1 MTEVELDLVEGW
13 VEPELAEEFPEL
25 SLVHA
30 SVEVRPARSPKA
42 VKQRLRLLAD
52 RYTGGKVVHMRQ
64 DPVPWAYRVFS
75 RQVGID
81 PDHDRTPVEAVALR
95 RLKQGGLHSDNLVD
109 DALTIAVA
117 ETGVPLVA
125 LDAERVGGE
134 LGLRLGRGGAGRGRA
149 RRRGGRGGR
158 PPPRV
163 GAARGAGGAPGRARG
178 SGARVRCRSASSCW
192 RTESGRW
199 RSSWARWART
209 RGSRRTPSAWSSAP
223 SGSRECPGSAS
234 RKRCGARRK
243 RFTLEASCLTFSIP
257 TSALSR
263 LGAQAGQ

>member
-30 SVEVRPARSPKA
+30 SVAVRPARSPKA
-42 VKQRLRLLAD
+42 VKQRLRMLAD

-109 DALTIAVA
+109 DALTIAIA

-134 LGLRLGRGGAGRGRA
+134 LGLRLARAGERLGGA
-149 RRRGGRGGR
+149 R
-158 PPPRV
+158 PLSERQLVVADRQRPVALVMGEVGEDSGVTPATERMVLCALGVKGVPRISLEEALWC
-163 GAARGAGGAPGRARG
+163 AA
-178 SGARVRCRSASSCW
+178 
-192 RTESGRW
+192 E
-199 RSSWARWART
+199 
-209 RGSRRTPSAWSSAP
+209 
-223 SGSRECPGSAS
+223 
-234 RKRCGARRK
+234 
-243 RFTLEASCLTFSIP
+243 TLYT
-257 TSALSR
+257 
-263 LGAQAGQ
+263 